1 MKANTY
7 RLKPGTT
14 MQDIL
19 SIPEV
24 SKGSASYVREGAD
37 ASFKHWYFGHYH
49 LDKDIDGEFS
59 CLYNRVVDF
68 CPCSEIK

>member
-19 SIPEV
+19 SLPGV
-24 SKGSASYVREGAD
+24 SKGSASYVREDAD

-49 LDKDIDGEFS
+49 TDKDMGGKFH
-59 CLYNRVVDF
+59 CLYNRILEYKEES
-68 CPCSEIK
+68 P

>member
-7 RLKPGTT
+7 RLKLGTT

-19 SIPEV
+19 SLLGA

-37 ASFKHWYFGHYH
+37 AYLNKSFYKTM
-49 LDKDIDGEFS
+49 
-59 CLYNRVVDF
+59 RVTMHDDDA
-68 CPCSEIK
+68 SSTWARI

>member
-19 SIPEV
+19 SIPGV
-24 SKGSASYVREGAD
+24 SKGM
-37 ASFKHWYFGHYH
+37 
-49 LDKDIDGEFS
+49 DKDIGGKFH
-59 CLYNRVVDF
+59 CLYNRILEYKEE
-68 CPCSEIK
+68 PQ